1 VLCKAPY
8 PNTRDSRVA
17 KRLEDGQWA
26 WYYRTALRTVIQGC
40 GRVVRSPED
49 HGATYLADSSLL
61 DLFER
66 ARVDMPGWFAEQVDR
81 TTTPDLP
88 AFDPNAA
95 VAEVGRAAS
104 GRSGTSGTGGSGEGS
119 TAGSRSGS
127 RSRSRS
133 GSRSG
138 SGAGSGSSGG
148 STAYDD
154 HPLSD
159 VWGE

>member
-1 VLCKAPY
+1 
-8 PNTRDSRVA
+8 VA

-26 WYYRTALRTVIQGC
+26 WYYRAALRTVIQGC
-40 GRVVRSPED
+40 GRVVRSPDD

-66 ARVDMPGWFAEQVDR
+66 ARSDMPGWFADQVDR
-81 TTTPDLP
+81 TTAPELP
-88 AFDPNAA
+88 AFDPSAA
-95 VAEVGRAAS
+95 VASVGGDVSGRG
-104 GRSGTSGTGGSGEGS
+104 GRSGSGGGS
-119 TAGSRSGS
+119 GSRSGS
-127 RSRSRS
+127 RSRSRPG
-133 GSRSG
+133 GSDSRE
-138 SGAGSGSSGG
+138 G